1 MCILSLIRKA
11 ALDLTGLT
19 RSTDLELDKIVL
31 WSTEKPVLHGNEIQE
46 QGLENVKAV
55 V

>member
-1 MCILSLIRKA
+1 MYALIIKA

-19 RSTDLELDKIVL
+19 RSTDLELEKIVL

-46 QGLENVKAV
+46 QRLENIKAV